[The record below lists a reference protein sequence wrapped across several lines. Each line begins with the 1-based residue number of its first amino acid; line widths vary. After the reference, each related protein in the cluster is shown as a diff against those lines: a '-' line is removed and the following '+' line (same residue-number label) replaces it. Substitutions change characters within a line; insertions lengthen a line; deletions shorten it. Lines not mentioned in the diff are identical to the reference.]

1 MSSSLLVQKAGEGN
15 TSHELGWEV
24 KVVRIFVEQRPPLP
38 GMLYLRREGQEV
50 GTSLFSPPR
59 RSSRLP
65 IFFWRTSA
73 SFCGMVRCVYGAAAV
88 AGVYSDHPVMLL
100 LISCVCVFF
109 FSWYDALLLLVFS

>member
-88 AGVYSDHPVMLL
+88 AGVDIDSLVET
-100 LISCVCVFF
+100 VFPAAVVVAA
-109 FSWYDALLLLVFS
+109 DAAAAI